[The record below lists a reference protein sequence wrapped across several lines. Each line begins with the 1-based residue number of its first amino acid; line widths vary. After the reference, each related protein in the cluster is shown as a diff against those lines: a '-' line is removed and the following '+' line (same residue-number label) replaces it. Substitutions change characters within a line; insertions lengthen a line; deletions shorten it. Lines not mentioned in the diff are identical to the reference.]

1 MTGDLDAPTL
11 APVLGD
17 REVRSYPALL
27 STESVAMA
35 WAREGAP
42 SGAVVVADYQA
53 SPRGRGGLPWTVQ
66 PLVGLGFTLL
76 LRPELAPEREGWP
89 YVAALLA
96 LYDALDRPGAHLVW
110 PDEVHDSDGTALAR
124 LGAYVELGPMRT
136 EWVSLTVLVEEVT
149 PPRAPLLSRLVTAL
163 EQRMAAAPEQVL
175 ADYLPRC
182 ATLGQQRRA
191 RLIPMGPGGPE
202 VTGEAVD
209 VLADGALVLLTA
221 RGNRVA
227 IPPQNLGL
235 LDEPQAPAEAPERLF
250 GQLSRTKEG

>member
-1 MTGDLDAPTL
+1 MTGDLDAEVL
-11 APVLGD
+11 APVLGA

-42 SGAVVVADYQA
+42 SGSLVVADYQA
-53 SPRGRGGLPWTVQ
+53 SPRGRGGLPWTVR
-66 PLVGLGFTLL
+66 PGMGLGFTLL
-76 LRPELAPEREGWP
+76 LRPALEPEREGWP

-96 LYDALDRPGAHLVW
+96 LHDVLDRPDAQLVW
-110 PDEVHDSDGTALAR
+110 PDEVHDGDGTPLAR

-136 EWVSLTVLVEEVT
+136 EWVSLTVLVEAAA
-149 PPRAPLLSRLVTAL
+149 PPRAALLAALVAAL
-163 EQRMAAAPEQVL
+163 EQRVAELPEQVL

-182 ATLGQQRRA
+182 ATVGQQRRA

-209 VLADGALVLLTA
+209 VLADGSLVLLTA

-227 IPPQNLGL
+227 VPPQNLGL
-235 LDEPQAPAEAPERLF
+235 LEEPQGPIEAPERLF
-250 GQLSRTKEG
+250 GQLSRTPPD